1 MGGKKETKKTG
12 KKKDDKLLAERGAMT
27 YEAMEKKKQKSVL
40 GLIVALVV
48 VLAGSVIFMGAVGG
62 WFDDAKVVLD
72 EDSWCEGGCEMVDL
86 TGEAYEGMVS
96 DGKSFVMFVDQS
108 GCTTADKLRGFTVNW
123 AREKGVKVYK
133 MMFSD
138 AKKTS
143 LHDYVKYYPSVV
155 VVSKGKPVVW
165 LRADE
170 DEDSDAYNKEEAFVE
185 WISGWL

>member
-1 MGGKKETKKTG
+1 MGGKKGKAEGGKKGEAVQKKTNSSMKEG
-12 KKKDDKLLAERGAMT
+12 LARMRVWQLV
-27 YEAMEKKKQKSVL
+27 ML
-40 GLIVALVV
+40 LVV
-48 VLAGSVIFMGAVGG
+48 VVVGTVLLVGAVSG
-62 WFDDAKVVLD
+62 WFGGSKVVLD
-72 EDSWCEGGCEMVDL
+72 SESLCEGGCEMVDL
-86 TGEAYEGMVS
+86 TREAYEGMVS